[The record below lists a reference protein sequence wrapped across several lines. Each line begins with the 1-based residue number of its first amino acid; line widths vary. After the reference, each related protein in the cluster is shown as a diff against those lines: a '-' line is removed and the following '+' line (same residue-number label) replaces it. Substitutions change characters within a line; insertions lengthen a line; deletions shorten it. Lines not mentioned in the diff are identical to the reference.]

1 MFFERSDPPP
11 SIQQASSYL
20 RCCALS
26 PYSVIFP
33 STVPALM
40 VSPSLT
46 RISDSTP
53 VIDAATSIVIL
64 SVSISTSGSSTV
76 TGSPTR
82 LNHRPTDPRVTDF
95 LIFGTQISVTMR
107 VILYGSSGSAGG
119 TIDLVKTH
127 REFDFQVRRFKCADF
142 LCAALRLTET
152 LRIVSRSLMAEIGR
166 LCLSTIQERL
176 LPDSANSRSWL
187 SSFGVH
193 VRATF
198 RVSGIIGRFSWVSLT
213 VFMVSWRNP
222 DASCGHFGWD
232 DYVEHGAMRAIEIS
246 RSISGAD
253 KVNVVGWCVGGTI
266 LSSALAILRTRGDE
280 SVASVTMKILGLS
293 LALLLFGA
301 AYGPALAA
309 PVARSPK
316 TRARGC
322 RTPTDEGD
330 AANRPSGSTSLIV
343 GEIGAICV
351 RSLVEPLYPRSRI
364 SRTAKKPGMTSTY
377 ASWLSS
383 RSVYS

>member
-1 MFFERSDPPP
+1 
-11 SIQQASSYL
+11 
-20 RCCALS
+20 
-26 PYSVIFP
+26 
-33 STVPALM
+33 
-40 VSPSLT
+40 
-46 RISDSTP
+46 
-53 VIDAATSIVIL
+53 
-64 SVSISTSGSSTV
+64 
-76 TGSPTR
+76 
-82 LNHRPTDPRVTDF
+82 
-95 LIFGTQISVTMR
+95 
-107 VILYGSSGSAGG
+107 
-119 TIDLVKTH
+119 
-127 REFDFQVRRFKCADF
+127 
-142 LCAALRLTET
+142 
-152 LRIVSRSLMAEIGR
+152 
-166 LCLSTIQERL
+166 
-176 LPDSANSRSWL
+176 
-187 SSFGVH
+187 
-193 VRATF
+193 
-198 RVSGIIGRFSWVSLT
+198 
-213 VFMVSWRNP
+213 MVSWRNP

-330 AANRPSGSTSLIV
+330 AANQPSGSTSLIV